1 MNRILPF
8 ALAGLLGYV
17 VDAGVLSLSIG
28 WLGPLGGRALSF
40 ACSVLTTWLINRRFA
55 FADRAARAGKRYEF
69 MRYGLAMIP
78 GGIVNW
84 LVYGLAI
91 ALLPTAPWSPA
102 LAVALGSLAGMA
114 VNLTAAS
121 RLAFRAH
128 RPG

>member
-1 MNRILPF
+1 MKRILPF
-8 ALAGLLGYV
+8 AIAGLFGYG

-28 WLGPLGGRALSF
+28 WLGPLGGRVVSF

-55 FADRAARAGKRYEF
+55 FADRAVRSGKRYEF

-84 LVYGLAI
+84 LIYGLAI
-91 ALLPTAPWSPA
+91 TLLPMGWWRPA

-121 RLAFRAH
+121 TLAFRAQ
-128 RPG
+128 RPE